1 MAKVDGGYAGTG
13 KTLSIICSALQ
24 WLVDRNQGKQ
34 DFKKV
39 SNDMIQDG
47 KPEDQ
52 PASDDEPDWMR
63 NFVLNKESEPP
74 QDNTKKKA
82 REGFRSMKR
91 GNKKEKEEGRVTI
104 KDMVSSN
111 GDGGGG
117 REDVDRGGEVKNL
130 KKKIGVVELD
140 DKEFLL
146 EDYESEG
153 EDGVQPKKR
162 GCGGVSVGSS
172 SSGEEDAE
180 YGLKDEEEE
189 VRLKI
194 YFCSRT
200 HSQLSQFIKE
210 LRKTKF
216 ASELKVAM
224 LGSRKI
230 FCTNEGTIINFM

>member
-1 MAKVDGGYAGTG
+1 MAKVDGGYVGTG

-24 WLVDRNQGKQ
+24 WLVDRKQGKQ

-39 SNDMIQDG
+39 SNDVIQDG

-52 PASDDEPDWMR
+52 STSDDEPDWMR

-74 QDNTKKKA
+74 QDNTKKKT

-91 GNKKEKEEGRVTI
+91 GNKKEKEEGSATI
-104 KDMVSSN
+104 RDMVSSN

-117 REDVDRGGEVKNL
+117 REDVDRGEVKIL

-140 DKEFLL
+140 DEEFLL

-162 GCGGVSVGSS
+162 GCGGISVES
-172 SSGEEDAE
+172 SSGEEDVE
-180 YGLKDEEEE
+180 DGLKNEEEGA
-189 VRLKI
+189 RLKI

-210 LRKTKF
+210 LRKTRF
-216 ASELKVAM
+216 ASELKVAI

-230 FCTNEGTIINFM
+230 FCINEGTLINYM

>member
-1 MAKVDGGYAGTG
+1 MAKVDGGYVGTG

-24 WLVDRNQGKQ
+24 WLVDRKQGKQ

-39 SNDMIQDG
+39 SNDVIQDG
-47 KPEDQ
+47 KST
-52 PASDDEPDWMR
+52 SDDEPDWMR

-74 QDNTKKKA
+74 QDNTKKKT

-91 GNKKEKEEGRVTI
+91 GNKKEKEEGSATI
-104 KDMVSSN
+104 RDMVSSN

-117 REDVDRGGEVKNL
+117 REVTIL

-140 DKEFLL
+140 DEEFLL

-162 GCGGVSVGSS
+162 GCGGISVES
-172 SSGEEDAE
+172 SSGEEDVE
-180 YGLKDEEEE
+180 DGLKNEEEE
-189 VRLKI
+189 ARLKI

-210 LRKTKF
+210 LRKTRF
-216 ASELKVAM
+216 ASELKVAI

-230 FCTNEGTIINFM
+230 FCINEGTLINYM

>member
-1 MAKVDGGYAGTG
+1 
-13 KTLSIICSALQ
+13 
-24 WLVDRNQGKQ
+24 
-34 DFKKV
+34 
-39 SNDMIQDG
+39 MIQDG

-52 PASDDEPDWMR
+52 PTSDDEPDWMR

-74 QDNTKKKA
+74 QCNTNKKK

-91 GNKKEKEEGRVTI
+91 DNKKEKEEGCATI
-104 KDMVSSN
+104 RDMVSCN
-111 GDGGGG
+111 GGGGGG
-117 REDVDRGGEVKNL
+117 REDDDRGGVKIL
-130 KKKIGVVELD
+130 KKKIGVGELD
-140 DKEFLL
+140 DEEFLL

-153 EDGVQPKKR
+153 EDGMQPKKR
-162 GCGGVSVGSS
+162 GCCGVSVEF
-172 SSGEEDAE
+172 SSGEEDVE
-180 YGLKDEEEE
+180 DGFKDEEEE

-216 ASELKVAM
+216 ASELKVVS

-230 FCTNEGTIINFM
+230 FCINEGTIVNFMW